1 MFDIS
6 AAGTLSPQ
14 IRARFASKHAIQ
26 CRWRRRR
33 QRPQLILMTST
44 GPRSERSGTRESGQP
59 DLGWL
64 VLCMQVWLARAG
76 VSNLCRARKWHFFS
90 SSSWETGANFAL
102 ECLRLGGGSSQDSRR
117 VERIKQ
123 RKKTSYENQFFVEVS
138 FLCATELSLAV
149 CVRDSIKTAFFSL
162 CWWMNVWR
170 CGGGSARLA
179 CKCGVLEMWECTFLH
194 RHHTHSFC
202 LIFLCLLCVS
212 VCLFALYVCWWWT
225 LRRYIVVILSF
236 IVDEGGGFLSRKN
249 LLFHSGWLRLSEKK

>member
-1 MFDIS
+1 M
-6 AAGTLSPQ
+6 
-14 IRARFASKHAIQ
+14 
-26 CRWRRRR
+26 
-33 QRPQLILMTST
+33 
-44 GPRSERSGTRESGQP
+44 
-59 DLGWL
+59 
-64 VLCMQVWLARAG
+64 
-76 VSNLCRARKWHFFS
+76 
-90 SSSWETGANFAL
+90 
-102 ECLRLGGGSSQDSRR
+102 
-117 VERIKQ
+117 
-123 RKKTSYENQFFVEVS
+123 EVS

-249 LLFHSGWLRLSEKK
+249 LLFHSGWLRLSEKKKNKKTRKGNTRTIVVVVKRRVPPRTCQIRRPQGQQQKYSISSRNSQLEGKEIPR